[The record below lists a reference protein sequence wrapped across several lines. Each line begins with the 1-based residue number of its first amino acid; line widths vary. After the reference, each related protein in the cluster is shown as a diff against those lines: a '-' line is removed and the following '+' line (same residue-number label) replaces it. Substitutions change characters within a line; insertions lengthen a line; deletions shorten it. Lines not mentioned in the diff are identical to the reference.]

1 MFSHFLPQCCIGI
14 QAELILGTI
23 ARRANPGGDPNGD
36 YLEDRVSFSEDK
48 LMDSESKAVMMAW
61 EKPLMEA
68 HAKAVCSGGG
78 HILNI
83 GFGMGLVDTAIQQ
96 YAPVAH
102 TIVEAHPE
110 VYDRML
116 RSGWGEKEN
125 VKIILG
131 RWQDVLPQLESYD
144 GIFFDTYGEYYEDMR
159 EFHQLLPS
167 LLKPGGIYSFFN
179 GLCGAD
185 TLLSLKCTGTKKGG
199 FMGRN
204 TVVFWGLVFSVLVL
218 LGLFDYVAVEATREG
233 MLLYHERHNGLD
245 DVQENKYRVDAT
257 YGGSAPGGSGGGSG
271 AGGGSG
277 YGSGGVGGGGGGG
290 IGSGGGGG
298 AGYGGYGS
306 GGGVGG
312 GGGGGGSGIGQGGGY
327 GSGGGVGGGGGGGG
341 SGIGQ
346 GGGNGGGFGVGGGN
360 GGGFGGGYGPGVGG
374 GTGGG
379 SGMGSGSGP
388 GYGGGNGAGG
398 GGGGASGGGGGG
410 SFGGGSG
417 SGSGPGDGKGGPYLP
432 PGKNH

>member
-1 MFSHFLPQCCIGI
+1 MADGDLLCEAARSGDTERTKTLIAAGADVSFFDGDGLTPLMHAAKHGHAAVVKCLLEAGAPWNALSPSSLSAGDLAMDSGHQEAFDLLLNAGI

-23 ARRANPGGDPNGD
+23 ARRANPGTDPNGD

-96 YAPVAH
+96 YAPLTH

-116 RSGWGEKEN
+116 RSGWGEKKN

-159 EFHQLLPS
+159 EFHQQLPS

-179 GLCGAD
+179 GLCGGNAFFHVVYCQLVSLELESLGYSTQLIPLPVKDCLGEEVWKGVKHKYWQLD
-185 TLLSLKCTGTKKGG
+185 T
-199 FMGRN
+199 
-204 TVVFWGLVFSVLVL
+204 
-218 LGLFDYVAVEATREG
+218 Y
-233 MLLYHERHNGLD
+233 
-245 DVQENKYRVDAT
+245 
-257 YGGSAPGGSGGGSG
+257 
-271 AGGGSG
+271 
-277 YGSGGVGGGGGGG
+277 
-290 IGSGGGGG
+290 
-298 AGYGGYGS
+298 
-306 GGGVGG
+306 
-312 GGGGGGSGIGQGGGY
+312 
-327 GSGGGVGGGGGGGG
+327 
-341 SGIGQ
+341 
-346 GGGNGGGFGVGGGN
+346 
-360 GGGFGGGYGPGVGG
+360 
-374 GTGGG
+374 
-379 SGMGSGSGP
+379 
-388 GYGGGNGAGG
+388 
-398 GGGGASGGGGGG
+398 
-410 SFGGGSG
+410 
-417 SGSGPGDGKGGPYLP
+417 YLP
-432 PGKNH
+432 VCQSIEDSE

>member
-1 MFSHFLPQCCIGI
+1 MADGDLLCEAARSGDTERTKTLIAAGADVSFFDGDGLTPLMHAAKHGHAAVVKCLLEAGAPWNALSPSSLSAGDFAMDSGHQEAFDLLLNAGI

-23 ARRANPGGDPNGD
+23 ARRANPGTDTNGD

-96 YAPVAH
+96 YAPLAH

-116 RSGWGEKEN
+116 RSGWGEKKN

-159 EFHQLLPS
+159 EFHQQLPS

-179 GLCGAD
+179 GLCGGNAFFHVVYCQLVSLELESLGYSTQLIPLPVKDCLGEEVWKGVKHKYWQLD
-185 TLLSLKCTGTKKGG
+185 T
-199 FMGRN
+199 
-204 TVVFWGLVFSVLVL
+204 
-218 LGLFDYVAVEATREG
+218 Y
-233 MLLYHERHNGLD
+233 
-245 DVQENKYRVDAT
+245 
-257 YGGSAPGGSGGGSG
+257 
-271 AGGGSG
+271 
-277 YGSGGVGGGGGGG
+277 
-290 IGSGGGGG
+290 
-298 AGYGGYGS
+298 
-306 GGGVGG
+306 
-312 GGGGGGSGIGQGGGY
+312 
-327 GSGGGVGGGGGGGG
+327 
-341 SGIGQ
+341 
-346 GGGNGGGFGVGGGN
+346 
-360 GGGFGGGYGPGVGG
+360 
-374 GTGGG
+374 
-379 SGMGSGSGP
+379 
-388 GYGGGNGAGG
+388 
-398 GGGGASGGGGGG
+398 
-410 SFGGGSG
+410 
-417 SGSGPGDGKGGPYLP
+417 YLP
-432 PGKNH
+432 VCQSIEDSE